1 MTFRRAVI
9 VIVVAFTATACGGA
23 GVQPPQEGGIGSVA
37 GTLTAAPTALTG
49 RPAARAPERS
59 RPVRRRTADLPTV
72 VPDTILVKFRAGAQ
86 ATTMQALHQQA
97 RANVVRTIPRIDV
110 QVIRLAPGTSASA
123 ALDAYRASP
132 AVEYAEQN
140 VYRYLSATPND
151 QYYGMQWHYPVIN
164 LPLAWDTTR
173 GGPVIVAVLDSGIR
187 SHPDLNGITVQGFDF
202 FANDNDPTDPG
213 CAADPSDFSHGMHVT
228 GTIAA
233 LTNNVSGVAG
243 VNWGGVA
250 GTKIMPIRVGGEIP
264 NVTCGAVDVAAAAD
278 GMIYAADH
286 GAKVINMS
294 FGGASGSMT
303 EQNAVNYAHNLG
315 VTLVAAAGNENG
327 PVSFP
332 AASSNVIAV
341 GATDCAN
348 NKASYSN
355 TGPELDV
362 VAPGGDATDC
372 TNDQVAEFVLSTS
385 WSPALGN
392 GYWFSAG
399 TSMASP
405 HVAGLAALI
414 ISRGPLGPA
423 AIQSRLEST
432 ATDLG
437 ANGKDNQFGSGLVNA
452 AAAVGGG
459 SGASR
464 LCVFSG
470 VISGSTIT
478 RQSNMVRAAD
488 TGAFT
493 VTNAQSGFRSIFAV
507 QDFDGSGTVT
517 PGDAYGQRDNVAIYP
532 NQTTSGVSVTVQTRQ
547 AGSTVLSVPGGISCP

>member
-1 MTFRRAVI
+1 
-9 VIVVAFTATACGGA
+9 
-23 GVQPPQEGGIGSVA
+23 
-37 GTLTAAPTALTG
+37 
-49 RPAARAPERS
+49 
-59 RPVRRRTADLPTV
+59 
-72 VPDTILVKFRAGAQ
+72 VKFKAGAQ
-86 ATTMQALHQQA
+86 ATTMQAVHQQA
-97 RANVVRTIPRIDV
+97 RGSVVRTIPRIDV

-140 VYRYLSATPND
+140 AYRYFSATPND
-151 QYYGMQWHYPVIN
+151 QYYGEQWHYPAIN
-164 LPLAWDTTR
+164 LPMAWDTTK
-173 GGPVIVAVLDSGIR
+173 GGAVIVAVLDSGIR
-187 SHPDLNGITVQGFDF
+187 SHPDLNGITVQGMDF
-202 FANDNDPTDPG
+202 FATPDDSDPTDPG
-213 CAADPSDFSHGMHVT
+213 CAADPTDFSHGMHVT

-233 LTNNVSGVAG
+233 LTNNVTGVAG
-243 VNWGGVA
+243 VNWGGAA
-250 GTKIMPIRVGGEIP
+250 GTKIMPIRVGGEDP
-264 NVTCGAVDVAAAAD
+264 NPPHDCGIVDVAAAAS
-278 GMIYAADH
+278 GIIYAADH

-294 FGGASGSMT
+294 FSGASGSVA
-303 EQNAVNYAHNLG
+303 EQNAVNYAHGLG
-315 VTLVAAAGNENG
+315 VTLVAAVGNENG
-327 PVSFP
+327 PVGFP
-332 AASSNVIAV
+332 AAYSNVIAV

-372 TNDQVAEFVLSTS
+372 TGDSVAEWVLSTS
-385 WSPALGN
+385 WSPATGN
-392 GYWFSAG
+392 GYWFAAG

-437 ANGKDNQFGSGLVNA
+437 ANGKDNQYGSGLVNA

-464 LCVFSG
+464 LCVFTG
-470 VISGSTIT
+470 QMSGSTIT
-478 RQSNMVRAAD
+478 RQSDMVRAAD
-488 TGAFT
+488 TGAFS
-493 VTNAQSGFRSIFAV
+493 VTNAQSGFRSVFAW
-507 QDFDGSGTVT
+507 QDFDGNGTVT